1 MRQQKEIDDKL
12 EIDSVIPKS
21 LDEFQLNEYLS
32 KYFKS
37 KIDDD
42 SLLNMYLFYGEPG
55 TGKRTFVNLINNEIN
70 KENKEFKLVEV
81 DRYTPV
87 NYLQT
92 VINNC
97 LADKLKV
104 IFVSDEEFINIPG
117 ILRDTVW
124 TFYFNPVDEEEV
136 KNICTRIFENYAE
149 PRKIKINNKGRE
161 TIELLSSLFLDNL
174 RTPLNLLEYYQDLDF
189 LNEALKELKFFKEK
203 RLENENK
210 IIECYLNDKI
220 NESVKYLEYFS
231 PDYSRGVFFEDADE
245 VYLINDF
252 DKFLENYIDDNLKRF
267 LEEGTNEYSKLD
279 QLKSVIKDLT
289 EKDQWSEEYLYKNCK
304 KILEEAY
311 NYDSIGD

>member
-37 KIDDD
+37 KIEDD

-70 KENKEFKLVEV
+70 NEDKKFKLIEV

-104 IFVSDEEFINIPG
+104 IFVSDEEFINIPD
-117 ILRDTVW
+117 ILRDIVW
-124 TFYFNPVDEEEV
+124 TFYFNPVDREEI

-149 PRKIKINNKGRE
+149 PRKIKVNNKGRE

-210 IIECYLNDKI
+210 ILKCYLNDKI

-231 PDYSRGVFFEDADE
+231 PGYLRGVFFEDADE

-279 QLKSVIKDLT
+279 QLKSAINDLI
-289 EKDQWSEEYLYKNCK
+289 EKGQWSEEYLYKNCK